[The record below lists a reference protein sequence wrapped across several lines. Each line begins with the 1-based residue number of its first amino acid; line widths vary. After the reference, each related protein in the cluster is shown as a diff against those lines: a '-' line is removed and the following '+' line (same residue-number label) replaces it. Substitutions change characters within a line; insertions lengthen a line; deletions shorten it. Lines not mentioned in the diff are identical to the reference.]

1 MIVDS
6 NIDTVTARL
15 IAAER
20 NTSSSTLE
28 QLKNYKDPVV
38 RRLVA
43 QHHNASKQT
52 LLALSVAYPDE
63 VVENVAFKRLL
74 KEEGDDLDVKVMVAR
89 SSTVSADTLA
99 TFAES
104 NQKRLL
110 IAVGRNANTPT
121 RVLEKL
127 GTFPSDLD
135 MSREQ
140 SQEIKRLKHLS
151 ESDIRRQQCPEEYF
165 DWIVSENKI
174 KSLKQDYQEEII
186 AAVASNPSSPVSLL
200 RKLSDT
206 WPKKRYFRR
215 AFGLSSNPNTPTNVL
230 QLVGDRCLT
239 PEVCCALLRNPST
252 PANVLRQII
261 GRQKY
266 TSNDLTSADPTL
278 SLIKE
283 HPNTPG
289 PAEELEA
296 LHRLR
301 MSMGRNSSQQELEE
315 LADSSCVSDRILV
328 AGSSN
333 TPVRALEKLTDDVDL
348 GVKLAVA
355 RNRTTP
361 AEILKKLADD
371 VDLKVRLAVARNRTT
386 PAEILKKLTDD
397 VDLKVRLAIAGEK
410 GTPIEIL
417 EKLANEAD
425 PSVRIAIARRTS
437 KTTAKILEKLASDAD
452 PTVRVAIAKRSALSA
467 DGWITPIEILKK
479 LTEDADLNVRLVVA
493 KNWTTPVEIL
503 EKLTEDAD
511 SNVRAAV
518 VENLR
523 KRGF

>member
-361 AEILKKLADD
+361 AEILKKL
-371 VDLKVRLAVARNRTT
+371 
-386 PAEILKKLTDD
+386 TDD